1 MNKDKSVNNEYTSVN
16 NEYISI
22 ENKHRLARNKYRL
35 VNNKKR
41 SARNKYRSARNK
53 YRSARNK
60 NRSVSTKDKLAQ
72 TLQLTSSA
80 CAVVGGVLLAANI
93 EKISKYGFI
102 LLAMSSSQ
110 LLVASLIKKDVRMII
125 YSGSIFF
132 FVDCFGVY
140 RWIIQ

>member
-1 MNKDKSVNNEYTSVN
+1 MNKDKSVKNEYTSVN

-35 VNNKKR
+35 VNNKNR
-41 SARNKYRSARNK
+41 SVRH
-53 YRSARNK
+53 K

-72 TLQLTSSA
+72 TLQLTSSV
-80 CAVVGGVLLAANI
+80 CAVIGGVLLAANI
-93 EKISKYGFI
+93 ATISKYGFI
-102 LLAMSSSQ
+102 LLAMSSCQ
-110 LLVASLIKKDVRMII
+110 LLVSSLIKKDVRMII

-132 FVDCFGVY
+132 FVDCLGVY

>member
-1 MNKDKSVNNEYTSVN
+1 MNKDKSVNKEYTSVN

-35 VNNKKR
+35 VDNK
-41 SARNKYRSARNK
+41 S
-53 YRSARNK
+53 RSARNK
-60 NRSVSTKDKLAQ
+60 NRSVRNKNRSVSNNDKLAQ

-93 EKISKYGFI
+93 ATISKYGFV

-110 LLVASLIKKDVRMII
+110 LLVASLIKKDVRMTI

-140 RWIIQ
+140 RWILQ

>member
-1 MNKDKSVNNEYTSVN
+1 MNKDKSVKNEYTSVN

-35 VNNKKR
+35 VNKKR
-41 SARNKYRSARNK
+41 SARRKNRSIG
-53 YRSARNK
+53 NK
-60 NRSVSTKDKLAQ
+60 NRSVSNQDKLAQ

-93 EKISKYGFI
+93 EKISKYGFV

-110 LLVASLIKKDVRMII
+110 LLIASIIKKDVRMII

>member
-1 MNKDKSVNNEYTSVN
+1 MNKDKEVKNEYASVN

-22 ENKHRLARNKYRL
+22 KNKQRSATTKYRS
-35 VNNKKR
+35 VRTKHR
-41 SARNKYRSARNK
+41 SARTKYRSVRTK
-53 YRSARNK
+53 H
-60 NRSVSTKDKLAQ
+60 RSVSNKDKLAQ

-80 CAVVGGVLLAANI
+80 CAVIGGVLLAANI

-110 LLVASLIKKDVRMII
+110 LLIASLIKKDVRMII

-132 FVDCFGVY
+132 CVDCLGVY

>member
-22 ENKHRLARNKYRL
+22 ENKHRLARNKYRS
-35 VNNKKR
+35 V
-41 SARNKYRSARNK
+41 RNKNRSGSNK
-53 YRSARNK
+53 NRSGRNK
-60 NRSVSTKDKLAQ
+60 NRSVSNKDKLAQ

-93 EKISKYGFI
+93 EKISKYGFV

-110 LLVASLIKKDVRMII
+110 LLVASIIKKDVRMII

-132 FVDCFGVY
+132 CVDCFGIY
-140 RWIIQ
+140 RWIIE

>member
-1 MNKDKSVNNEYTSVN
+1 MNKDKLVNNEYTSVN
-16 NEYISI
+16 NEYMSV
-22 ENKHRLARNKYRL
+22 RNKYT
-35 VNNKKR
+35 
-41 SARNKYRSARNK
+41 SAKNKYRAVNNEYRAVRNKHKSAKNK
-53 YRSARNK
+53 YREIGNR
-60 NRSVSTKDKLAQ
+60 NRSVSNKDKLAQ

-80 CAVVGGVLLAANI
+80 CAVVGGILLAANI

-110 LLVASLIKKDVRMII
+110 LLVASLIKKDTRMII

>member
-1 MNKDKSVNNEYTSVN
+1 MNKDKSVKNEYTSVN

-35 VNNKKR
+35 ARHKNR
-41 SARNKYRSARNK
+41 SARHKN
-53 YRSARNK
+53 RSARNK

-72 TLQLTSSA
+72 TLQLTSSV
-80 CAVVGGVLLAANI
+80 CAVIGGVLLAANI
-93 EKISKYGFI
+93 ATISKYGFI
-102 LLAMSSSQ
+102 LLAMSSCQ
-110 LLVASLIKKDVRMII
+110 LLVSSLIKKDVRMII

-132 FVDCFGVY
+132 FVDCLGVY

>member
-1 MNKDKSVNNEYTSVN
+1 MDKDKSVNNEYASVN
-16 NEYISI
+16 NEYISIENKNKSI

-35 VNNKKR
+35 ANKKNR
-41 SARNKYRSARNK
+41 SV
-53 YRSARNK
+53 RNK
-60 NRSVSTKDKLAQ
+60 NRSVSNKDKLAQ

-80 CAVVGGVLLAANI
+80 FAVVGGVLLAANI
-93 EKISKYGFI
+93 EKISKYGFV

-110 LLVASLIKKDVRMII
+110 LLVASLLKKDVRMII

-140 RWIIQ
+140 RWILE

>member
-1 MNKDKSVNNEYTSVN
+1 MNKDKSVKNEYTSVN

-22 ENKHRLARNKYRL
+22 ENKRRLARNKYRL

-41 SARNKYRSARNK
+41 SARHKN
-53 YRSARNK
+53 RSARNK
-60 NRSVSTKDKLAQ
+60 NKSVSNHDKFAQ
-72 TLQLTSSA
+72 ALQLTSSA

-93 EKISKYGFI
+93 EKISKYGFV

>member
-1 MNKDKSVNNEYTSVN
+1 MDKDKSVNNEYASVN

-22 ENKHRLARNKYRL
+22 ENKN
-35 VNNKKR
+35 R
-41 SARNKYRSARNK
+41 SATTK

-60 NRSVSTKDKLAQ
+60 NRSTRSTRNKSRSARNKNRSVSNKDKLAQ

-80 CAVVGGVLLAANI
+80 CAVIGGITLAANI
-93 EKISKYGFI
+93 PNISKYGFI
-102 LLAMSSSQ
+102 FLALSSSQ
-110 LLVASLIKKDVRMII
+110 LLISSLLSQDKHMII
-125 YSGSIFF
+125 YSGSLFF

>member
-22 ENKHRLARNKYRL
+22 ENRHRLARNQYRL

-41 SARNKYRSARNK
+41 SARRKNRSVRHK
-53 YRSARNK
+53 S
-60 NRSVSTKDKLAQ
+60 RSVSTKDKLAQ